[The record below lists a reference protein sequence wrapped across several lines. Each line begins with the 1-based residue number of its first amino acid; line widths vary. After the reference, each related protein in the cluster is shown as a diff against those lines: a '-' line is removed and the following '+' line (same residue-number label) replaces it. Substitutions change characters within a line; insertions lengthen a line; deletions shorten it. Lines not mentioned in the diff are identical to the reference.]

1 MKKRELTIAHHG
13 RDVHGYFYEPDTKE
27 YPLIIMSHGYNGHKS
42 DFDISAEYFANNGI
56 GAVCYTFCGGSVRDE
71 SGFHTTEMTLF
82 TEEEDLCAVLDEVL
96 TWDQVKK
103 EEIFLFGGSQG
114 GLISAMAAADRKDD
128 VKGLILLY
136 PAFCIADNWN
146 SRFKSE
152 DDIPSK
158 LELWGMELGNKFFR
172 TLRGFD
178 LHTYISRFEQ
188 PVLIMHGDRDEVV
201 PLSYSESAAE
211 EYEEAKLEVFAG
223 EIHGFTD
230 NGNRQME
237 AMTMYFIHD
246 LIGKE

>member
-13 RDVHGYFYEPDTKE
+13 RDVHGYFYEPDKKE
-27 YPLIIMSHGYNGHKS
+27 YPLIIMSHVYNGHKS

-128 VKGLILLY
+128 VKGLITGIVVLKGKMIFL
-136 PAFCIADNWN
+136 PNWSFGEWN
-146 SRFKSE
+146 WGIRF
-152 DDIPSK
+152 
-158 LELWGMELGNKFFR
+158 
-172 TLRGFD
+172 
-178 LHTYISRFEQ
+178 
-188 PVLIMHGDRDEVV
+188 
-201 PLSYSESAAE
+201 SA
-211 EYEEAKLEVFAG
+211 L
-223 EIHGFTD
+223 
-230 NGNRQME
+230 
-237 AMTMYFIHD
+237 
-246 LIGKE
+246 